1 MNLLLGTFS
10 TFWDNFVSR
19 ISAPAVIVALV
30 FAIVG
35 LASAILAKRI
45 ARAVR
50 KSNEIDDKDPVL
62 ISFKVVGLVLLFV
75 AVLIIVFRAG
85 V

>member
-1 MNLLLGTFS
+1 MNLLLNIFQN
-10 TFWDNFVSR
+10 FADNFVRR
-19 ISAPAVIVALV
+19 IQMPAVIVALA

-35 LASAILAKRI
+35 VALAILAKRI

-50 KSNEIDDKDPVL
+50 KSDEIQENDAIL
-62 ISFKVVGLVLLFV
+62 ISLKVVGLVLLFV
-75 AVLIIVFRAG
+75 SVLIIIFRG

>member
-1 MNLLLGTFS
+1 MNLLLNIFQD
-10 TFWDNFVSR
+10 FADNFVR
-19 ISAPAVIVALV
+19 RMQIPAVIVALV

-35 LASAILAKRI
+35 VAIAVLAKRI

-50 KSNEIDDKDPVL
+50 KSDEIQENDAIL
-62 ISFKVVGLVLLFV
+62 ISLKVVGLVLLFV
-75 AVLIIVFRAG
+75 SVLIIIFRG